1 MELQGKTI
9 AVTGASGMLGVYICR
24 SLLRA
29 GATVIGVV
37 RNPSKAAFLA
47 TEGVQFRSADLMD
60 PAALKLAFVGCD
72 AVVSNAAM
80 YVALK
85 SMSAWQDH
93 EKANL
98 DGTRNVIEAA
108 AHAGVKRVIHISTFG
123 IYQWTMLRPLTED
136 TPQLNGAKRQG
147 GPYRATKQ
155 MSEALAWQLAS
166 QHGIGL
172 TTLRPSGIFGARDGN
187 LLQLVYKILRSPLVL
202 FPSVTFPIVY
212 AGDVADAVV
221 GALRQD
227 KSLGQAYNVGGDNVP
242 LAQFGRAILRALSR
256 KPLVLFLPLP
266 FGFRIDNRKAEREIG
281 FRNRPFDEAMREIV
295 REEQPPKYLGG
306 T

>member
-1 MELQGKTI
+1 MELRGKTV

-37 RNPSKAAFLA
+37 RNPAKAAFLA
-47 TEGVQFRSADLMD
+47 AEGVQFRSADLMD
-60 PAALKLAFVGCD
+60 PAALQLAFAGCD

-93 EKANL
+93 ERANL
-98 DGTRNVIEAA
+98 DGTRNVMQAA
-108 AHAGVKRVIHISTFG
+108 AQAGVKRVVHISTFG
-123 IYQWTMLRPLTED
+123 IYQWTMLRPLTEQ

-155 MSEALAWQLAS
+155 MSEALAWELAAKHS
-166 QHGIGL
+166 IGL
-172 TTLRPSGIFGARDGN
+172 TTLRPSGIFGARDAN
-187 LLQLVYKILRSPLVL
+187 LLQLIYKILRSPFVL

-212 AGDVADAVV
+212 AGDVADSVV
-221 GALRQD
+221 GALRND
-227 KSLGQAYNVGGDNVP
+227 ASAGQAYNVGGNNQP
-242 LAQFGRAILRALSR
+242 IAEFGRAILRALSR
-256 KPLVLFLPLP
+256 RPLVLFLPLP
-266 FGFRIDNRKAEREIG
+266 FGFRIDNRKAERDLG
-281 FRNRPFDEAMREIV
+281 FRNRPYDEAMREIL

-306 T
+306 A